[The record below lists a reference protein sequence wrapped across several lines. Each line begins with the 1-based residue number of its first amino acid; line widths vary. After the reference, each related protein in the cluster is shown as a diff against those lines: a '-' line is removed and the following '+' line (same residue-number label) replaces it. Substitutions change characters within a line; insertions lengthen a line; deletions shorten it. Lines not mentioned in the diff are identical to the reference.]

1 MKSLTTLT
9 ELFLPE
15 KTPSKVEEMLHS
27 EQFQRSITN
36 FNGQVTNKNKIK
48 KIKIFRNF
56 ENKSVN
62 KQHK

>member
-48 KIKIFRNF
+48 K
-56 ENKSVN
+56 NKDFQ
-62 KQHK
+62 KF